1 MYSMLLEKDM
11 GSYSMLQ
18 RADMIALAILN
29 GITAL
34 AMWLVC
40 VVAGVRLFM
49 GANEQGRLTN
59 RYPTNVDASVAAVIF
74 AIETGEPL
82 SVHLFSALTV
92 LIAGTTIFT
101 IQPNSMACSAF
112 HGGNMCRN
120 MMFATAVV
128 NWSLCGLLFLFG
140 ASVAILACRPSPE
153 TQALRSL
160 TMSPTP
166 RPTSV
171 NSLTRLIVN
180 DVEKQAHMEKQAPR
194 PPPRMHNPYS
204 AVIDPNALYR
214 TDTRKEM
221 AMAPQPMMTP
231 RPMGPPRPHQP
242 ATRPTV
248 VVPPRVALAQR
259 MPSMRGA
266 VGSMPRVAPAPPH
279 ITNPAERAAVVKAGG
294 GMEWRKLV
302 LDAQYL

>member
-1 MYSMLLEKDM
+1 MSLSFTALFRRARIVIFTMTALASIFLTAMYSMLLEKDM
-11 GSYSMLQ
+11 GSYSILQ

-34 AMWLVC
+34 AMWLV
-40 VVAGVRLFM
+40 
-49 GANEQGRLTN
+49 LTN

-74 AIETGEPL
+74 AIET
-82 SVHLFSALTV
+82 
-92 LIAGTTIFT
+92 AGTTIFT

-221 AMAPQPMMTP
+221 GMAPQPMMTP
-231 RPMGPPRPHQP
+231 RPMGPPRPHRP

-259 MPSMRGA
+259 MPSIRGA